1 MLLFCQRLDLFIL
14 LQVGIKLCL
23 VRVALRLDRL
33 VDHVHEHRD
42 VDRQRQRAA
51 HGVDHGVI
59 RAGDHLHAAILE
71 QRERLG
77 EHAPDRERLRAVL
90 EPCSLAERER
100 AERRSQQQREARI
113 ERVRRDAVI
122 GIGEVPEVIR
132 DDPEPEHIR
141 PEHVAAAVELR
152 LFANHDAE
160 PARDGDDVE
169 QSRDAVHDVPWASE
183 HAGDFA
189 LDRAGVGEPVHSAH
203 LEVAHARLEDVD
215 REDQRR
221 EDQRPLHVGQT
232 PLDLPRELV
241 PLLQVPDEPEADAA
255 DGRGVHLHQMEP
267 VGVGLVLHHGEPDD
281 GERDGQHDKAD
292 EPGPFPA
299 TRDFVKN
306 EQSREHRKPDCPN
319 R

>member
-1 MLLFCQRLDLFIL
+1 MLFRQRFDFLIL

-23 VRVALRLDRL
+23 VGVALRLDRL
-33 VDHVHEHRD
+33 VDHVHEHRH
-42 VDRQRQRAA
+42 VDRQRQRAEY
-51 HGVDHGVI
+51 GIDHGVI
-59 RAGDHLHAAILE
+59 GAGDHLHAAILE

-77 EHAPDRERLRAVL
+77 EHAPDRQRLGAVL
-90 EPCSLAERER
+90 EPCAFANRKR
-100 AERRSQQQREARI
+100 AERGRKQQREARI
-113 ERVRRDAVI
+113 KRVRRDTVV
-122 GIGEVPEVIR
+122 GIREVPKVIR

-152 LFANHDAE
+152 FFANHDAE

-169 QSRDAVHDVPWASE
+169 QSRDAVHDVPGASE

-189 LDRAGVGEPVHSAH
+189 FDRAGVGEPVHRTH

-232 PLDLPRELV
+232 PLDLTRELV

-255 DGRGVHLHQMEP
+255 DGRGVNLHQVEP

-299 TRDFVKN
+299 TRDFVKH
-306 EQSREHRKPDCPN
+306 E
-319 R
+319 